1 MANPSVVVIVGGS
14 SGIGRAT
21 AAQLAG
27 AGNHL
32 VLAARGRARLER
44 TANECRESGAA
55 SVRTHSVDV
64 RDRAAVERLVAEV
77 LESYGRID
85 AVVHAAGVVAYGRF
99 EDIPPEIFDAVLATN
114 VTGAVNVARAVL
126 PHLRE
131 RRQGTLVLI
140 GSVLGD
146 IAVPWMSPYVLSKYA
161 IRALG
166 RELALEN
173 RDLPDVRIS
182 VVSPGSV
189 DTPIYEQAANY
200 LGPVGKPPWPVATP
214 AKVARTIVRQLRRPH
229 DRVSVGVAN
238 PVMRL
243 GFSAMPWVFDAL
255 VGPLMRALGQRSETS
270 GPWPGSVLE
279 PIDEVRD
286 QAGTRSNHG

>member
-1 MANPSVVVIVGGS
+1 MADAPVTLIVGGS
-14 SGIGRAT
+14 SGIGRA
-21 AAQLAG
+21 AAHQLAASG
-27 AGNHL
+27 DRL
-32 VLAARGRARLER
+32 VLAARGAERLER
-44 TANECRESGAA
+44 TAKECEQRGAA
-55 SVRTHSVDV
+55 AVRTYGVDV
-64 RDRAAVERLVAEV
+64 RDRAAVEGMVADV
-77 LESYGRID
+77 VSAYGRLD

-99 EDIPPEIFDAVLATN
+99 EDIPPDVFDAVLATN

-126 PHLRE
+126 PHLRAQ
-131 RRQGTLVLI
+131 RRGTIVLV

-189 DTPIYEQAANY
+189 DTPIYQHSANF
-200 LGPVGKPPWPVATP
+200 LGHAGKPPWPVAS
-214 AKVARTIVRQLRRPH
+214 AGKVGRTVVRQLRRPH
-229 DRVSVGVAN
+229 DRVSVGWAN

-243 GFSAMPWVFDAL
+243 GFSAMPWAFDAL
-255 VGPLMRALGQRSETS
+255 VGPLMRVLGQRQEQLAPTS
-270 GPWPGSVLE
+270 GNVLE
-279 PIDEVRD
+279 PLDE
-286 QAGTRSNHG
+286 